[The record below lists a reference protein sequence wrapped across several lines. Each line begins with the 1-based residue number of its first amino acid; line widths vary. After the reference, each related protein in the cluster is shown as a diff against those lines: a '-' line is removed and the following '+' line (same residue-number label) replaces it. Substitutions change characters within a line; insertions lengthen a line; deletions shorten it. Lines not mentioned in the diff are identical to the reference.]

1 MIRAAFLGTPAE
13 AVPILGALEEC
24 ADVSVVITRPDKPRG
39 RSGQL
44 VPPEVKQAAV
54 NRGLRVEQPERSGDI
69 AALVGGCDVAVVAA
83 YGRIIPQAAL
93 RVPVAGF
100 VNVHF
105 SLLPRWR
112 GASPVVRAIL
122 AGDPTTGV
130 TLMQVDA
137 GLDTG
142 PTYTRTETP
151 IDAEESAGELTMRL
165 SRLGAELLAENLA
178 GIMAGIVAAVPQPV
192 AGVTAAGKVTVEE
205 AHLDPVRH
213 STTAVLRAVR
223 AFNPR
228 PGAWAFLAEER
239 LKVWRA
245 RAGTGECPPGEAR
258 FVGGRVLL
266 GTADGVVELT
276 TVQPEGK
283 PEMAATAWMNGRRG
297 EPARLG

>member
-13 AVPILGALEEC
+13 AVPILGALEEV
-24 ADVSVVITRPDKPRG
+24 AEVVVVITRPDKPRG
-39 RSGQL
+39 RSGRP
-44 VPPEVKQAAV
+44 VPPEVKQAAAA
-54 NRGLRVEQPERSGDI
+54 RGLRVEQPSRAADI
-69 AALVGGCDVAVVAA
+69 AALVTGCDVAVVAA
-83 YGRIIPQAAL
+83 YGRIIPEAAL
-93 RVPVAGF
+93 AVPSAGF

-142 PTYTRTETP
+142 PVYARLETP
-151 IDAEESAGELTMRL
+151 IDEAETAGELTMRL
-165 SRLGAELLAENLA
+165 ARLGAELLTHNLGA
-178 GIMAGIVAAVPQPV
+178 IVAGTLIAKPQPD
-192 AGVTAAGKVTVEE
+192 AGVTAAGKVTVDE

-213 STTAVLRAVR
+213 STEAVLRAVR

-228 PGAWAFLAEER
+228 PGAWARLGEER

-245 RAGTGECPPGEAR
+245 RPGTGECPPGEAR
-258 FVGGRVLL
+258 VVGGRVLL

-283 PEMAATAWMNGRRG
+283 PEMAATAWMNGRRS
-297 EPARLG
+297 EPALFG